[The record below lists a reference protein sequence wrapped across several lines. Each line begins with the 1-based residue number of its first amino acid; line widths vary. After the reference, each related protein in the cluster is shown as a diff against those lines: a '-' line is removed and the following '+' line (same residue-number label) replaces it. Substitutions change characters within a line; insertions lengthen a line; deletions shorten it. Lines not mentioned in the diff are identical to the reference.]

1 MSSPRQTLFA
11 GRGFSR
17 RLIELPCE
25 LYTSQRDEPLLTWG
39 TNLSESGIFVETETP
54 LECGEGVVL
63 CFRPAVAWPTSEV
76 TVFAE
81 IARAAAGRRRDDGA
95 RGLGLRFLDLS
106 RLERRQLARWLRPRP
121 RTAAGVRQSTS
132 LLPCAPRTSLV
143 SDHPFAMR
151 VS

>member
-1 MSSPRQTLFA
+1 MSSPRQPLFA
-11 GRGFSR
+11 GRGFAR
-17 RLIELPCE
+17 RLVEFPCE
-25 LYTSQRDEPLLTWG
+25 LYTSRDDEPLIAWG
-39 TNLSESGIFVETETP
+39 TNLSESGIFVETDAP
-54 LECGEGVVL
+54 LERGEDLVV
-63 CFRPAVAWPTSEV
+63 CFRPAVAWRASEV

-95 RGLGLRFLDLS
+95 TGLGLRFLDLT
-106 RLERRQLARWLRPRP
+106 RAERRQLTRWLSPRP

-132 LLPCAPRTSLV
+132 ILPCAPRHSLV